1 MSDDKYKSVFADNLN
16 KLMRIKGITQTDII
30 NDLKINKSTIST
42 WCNGSRLPRMD
53 KVQLIADYLGVSKSD
68 LIEEKEIPMNIEVP
82 YDLEEGTSL

>member
-42 WCNGSRLPRMD
+42 WCNGSRLPRSFRD
-53 KVQLIADYLGVSKSD
+53 VLFWIALKLDADNLPKSLGFRDVLFWIALKQLIY
-68 LIEEKEIPMNIEVP
+68 
-82 YDLEEGTSL
+82 

>member
-53 KVQLIADYLGVSKSD
+53 KVQLIADSLILD
-68 LIEEKEIPMNIEVP
+68 LVDNKIKELFIN
-82 YDLEEGTSL
+82 DK